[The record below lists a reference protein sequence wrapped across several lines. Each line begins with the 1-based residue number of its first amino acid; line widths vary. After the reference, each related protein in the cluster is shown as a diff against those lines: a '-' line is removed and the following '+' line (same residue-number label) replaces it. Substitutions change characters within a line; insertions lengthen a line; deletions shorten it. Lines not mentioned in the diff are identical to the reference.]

1 MTTRRLRPAL
11 VAGLVAAACPLAALA
26 ETIGMSWARFQ
37 EERWVIDEAALEAR
51 LGELGHDLIT
61 ADARGSVERQAAD
74 IEGLLARGVD
84 LLMVVGHDTTAVIPA
99 VERALAEGIPVIAY
113 ERQIKHP
120 DVLYVGFDPVL
131 VGRAQARALMEVQPE
146 GNYVLIKGGQQ
157 DQYAHG
163 TFQGQ
168 MDVIGEA
175 VDAGKIAIIAEQW
188 TTDWKPEVAQSNM
201 ENIITAHGDAIDA
214 VLSSNDGMASGVVA
228 ALEQAGMAG
237 LPLSGQDGDVAAINR
252 IALGTQT
259 MTAWKDV
266 RVLGARAAE
275 IADAVLS
282 GTAPGD
288 LEGATVFT
296 DAEAGIEQWAVPLEP
311 TTITRD
317 TLGLMLEAGWVTQ
330 EEMCRGVEDGTL
342 AVCDG

>member
-1 MTTRRLRPAL
+1 M
-11 VAGLVAAACPLAALA
+11 
-26 ETIGMSWARFQ
+26 
-37 EERWVIDEAALEAR
+37 IDEAALKQR
-51 LGELGHDLIT
+51 LEELGHELIT

-84 LLMVVGHDTTAVIPA
+84 LLMVVGHDTQAVIPS
-99 VERALAEGIPVIAY
+99 VERALAEGVPVIAY

-131 VGRAQARALMEVQPE
+131 VGRAQARALMEVLPE

-163 TFQGQ
+163 PYQGQ

-175 VDAGKIAIIAEQW
+175 VDEGRIHIIAEQW

-201 ENIITAHGDAIDA
+201 ENIIPAHGDAIDA

-228 ALEQAGMAG
+228 ALEQSGMAG
-237 LPLSGQDGDVAAINR
+237 LPLSGQDGDIAAVNR

-259 MTAWKDV
+259 MTALKDV
-266 RVLGARAAE
+266 RELGAKAANV
-275 IADAVLS
+275 ADAILS
-282 GTAPGD
+282 GAAPAD
-288 LEGATVFT
+288 LEGVEVFVEE
-296 DAEAGIEQWAVPLEP
+296 DLGIEQYAVPLEP

-317 TLGLMLEAGWVTQ
+317 NLDRMIDADWITRENA
-330 EEMCRGVEDGTL
+330 CRGVTPGTV
-342 AVCDG
+342 AACDG

>member
-1 MTTRRLRPAL
+1 MKNGLYHSL
-11 VAGLVAAACPLAALA
+11 IAGLVVAGWPSSSLA

-37 EERWVIDEAALEAR
+37 EERWVIDQAALQAR
-51 LGELGHDLIT
+51 LEELGHNLIT
-61 ADARGSVERQAAD
+61 ADARGSVERQASD

-99 VERALAEGIPVIAY
+99 IEIALSEGIPVIAY

-120 DVLYVGFDPVL
+120 DVIYVGFDPVL
-131 VGRAQARALMEVQPE
+131 VGRAQARALMEVQPT

-168 MDVIGEA
+168 MDVISDAVEAGE
-175 VDAGKIAIIAEQW
+175 ITIIAEQW
-188 TTDWKPEVAQSNM
+188 TTDWMPEVAQSNM

-214 VLSSNDGMASGVVA
+214 VLSSNDGMASGIVA

-237 LPLSGQDGDVAAINR
+237 LPLSGQDGDVAAVNR

-266 RVLGARAAE
+266 RVLGVRAAE
-275 IADAVLS
+275 IADAILS
-282 GTAPGD
+282 GTAPSD
-288 LEGATVFT
+288 LPGVTEFT
-296 DAEAGIEQWAVPLEP
+296 DAETG
-311 TTITRD
+311 
-317 TLGLMLEAGWVTQ
+317 VTQ
-330 EEMCRGVEDGTL
+330 WGCRWNQPQSLKTILNCCLRQIGSPKSRCV
-342 AVCDG
+342 AVLQRAQ